1 MLYEGGICLS
11 FTSHPMRA
19 QVLLL
24 ETLVN
29 LWDHDLGLFDLQG
42 ETLELTTEDVY
53 FITSLSHRG
62 APVNMEGIG
71 RGGDPR
77 SVQDNMNKYC
87 VLGT

>member
-1 MLYEGGICLS
+1 MLCEGGICLS

-42 ETLELTTEDVY
+42 ETLELMIEDIY
-53 FITSLSHRG
+53 FIMGLLHRG
-62 APVNMEGIG
+62 ETVNME
-71 RGGDPR
+71 
-77 SVQDNMNKYC
+77 VQVWK
-87 VLGT
+87 